1 MPIFL
6 ILFLMFCAW
15 FFYERKK
22 ADRKTEQR
30 TKAFWEKESEANMTL
45 RKDTSDVPYL
55 KVRFDELPFDPET
68 GSESMRQV
76 QDDLLALRGHS
87 IADLS
92 GMTNTELKLR
102 YGTPNFNM
110 LSEADENYN
119 TLVTGLTRWGE
130 LLMNSG
136 RHDDAITVLKAAIS
150 YGQRAGTVYQMLAE
164 IYVSR
169 GDSESSKA
177 LIADAENIKSL
188 TKEATLATLR
198 DALARSYSLSAP
210 SFANDAEDE
219 TV

>member
-22 ADRKTEQR
+22 SDRMSEQK
-30 TKAFWEKESEANMTL
+30 TKAFWDRESEANMTL

-68 GSESMRQV
+68 DNESVRQV
-76 QDDLLALRGHS
+76 QDELLALRGHS

-92 GMTNTELKLR
+92 DMTNTELKLK
-102 YGTPNFNM
+102 YGMPNFNM

-119 TLVTGLTRWGE
+119 TLVTCLTRWGE
-130 LLMNSG
+130 LLMSSG
-136 RHDDAITVLKAAIS
+136 KEDDAIVVLKAAIS

-164 IYVSR
+164 IYAGR
-169 GDSESSKA
+169 GDTGAIKA
-177 LIADAENIKSL
+177 LISDAESIKSI
-188 TKEATLATLR
+188 TKEATLSSLR
-198 DALARSYSLSAP
+198 DALARSYTSAP
-210 SFANDAEDE
+210 LLSDE
-219 TV
+219 TGEETV